1 MDSPEKPGIIGYTR
15 KRMKTNKTKSTTQKT
30 DEQHGYHQ
38 AWFTF
43 SHGIHMLRVY
53 TFYRNT
59 LVLKLVIV

>member
-43 SHGIHMLRVY
+43 SHGIHMLKSSGWLIYYGGR
-53 TFYRNT
+53 FT
-59 LVLKLVIV
+59 L